1 MKRLAALLFALCA
14 LHSGS
19 RGVCLGRIREFYA
32 AYLTDFLQD
41 GSRREALCR
50 EFLTPELVAKLER
63 VGNATGADPVIRAQ
77 DTTPDAL
84 RTLTVSELPDDWYM
98 VSYRTREGGT
108 PIEIPLKAQLVDGSC
123 KITYITPVWHGTRSG
138 DELLACSV
146 TATPIDTGSALSF
159 LGSFYDAYLTAYCA
173 MPRDLDERLA
183 ALREEWLTPRAREL
197 FRGAEAENRLDGTPG
212 YDALVAGFD
221 FDCLWLPEL
230 RITPLPDNRYRVTY
244 PVGETIHRIGIMVTR
259 ENGKYLID
267 DILP

>member
-1 MKRLAALLFALCA
+1 M
-14 LHSGS
+14 
-19 RGVCLGRIREFYA
+19 
-32 AYLTDFLQD
+32 
-41 GSRREALCR
+41 
-50 EFLTPELVAKLER
+50 
-63 VGNATGADPVIRAQ
+63 
-77 DTTPDAL
+77 
-84 RTLTVSELPDDWYM
+84 
-98 VSYRTREGGT
+98 
-108 PIEIPLKAQLVDGSC
+108 
-123 KITYITPVWHGTRSG
+123 
-138 DELLACSV
+138 